1 VLSKKLSEY
10 VRLLHAEALVHL
22 AMREVLRQISVVIH
36 LLFLEPVIDK
46 TALVCV
52 GQGNPILSEAIH
64 QDLIILLAAL

>member
-1 VLSKKLSEY
+1 VETKKLSENF
-10 VRLLHAEALVHL
+10 RLLHAKAFVHL
-22 AMREVLRQISVVIH
+22 ALREVLRELLVGIH
-36 LLFLEPVIDK
+36 LLLLEPVIDK